1 MKKYIIRTLKY
12 ILQFIVMFFVLF
24 TILHLTG
31 YIKNEI
37 DYHQVFVSTNGVL
50 LVCFVLIFA
59 LAYPKFGF
67 IKRTLTF
74 NALLHKDE
82 IVNIMQMCGYELVN
96 SDETTMTFR
105 ARGVIKKTTLLFED
119 EIVISTID
127 SLSTIEGPR
136 KEAVKAS
143 FRFETYIKQQQ

>member
-12 ILQFIVMFFVLF
+12 ILQFSVMFFVLF

-31 YIKNEI
+31 FAQKDI
-37 DYHQVFVSTNGVL
+37 DYEQVFVSMNGAL
-50 LVCFVLIFA
+50 LVGFVLIFA

-74 NALLHKDE
+74 NALQHKDD
-82 IVNIMQMCGYELVN
+82 IVNIMQMCSYELVE

-105 ARGVIKKTTLLFED
+105 ARGVIKKTSLLYED
-119 EIVISTID
+119 QIVISTVD

-143 FRFETYIKQQQ
+143 FRFETYIKQQ